1 MAIKRTTIEGTK
13 IICEI
18 DSTNLTRTEYDTESK
33 KMVVVFK
40 NGISYEYDDVPH
52 NIYAQ
57 LRLSESQGKYFNTN
71 IAKSYKYK
79 KIDN

>member
-18 DSTNLTRTEYDTESK
+18 DSTNEYDTESK
-33 KMVVVFK
+33 KMVALFK
-40 NGISYEYDDVPH
+40 SGVSYEYDEVPH

-57 LRLSESQGKYFNTN
+57 FRLSESQGKYFNTN
-71 IAKSYKYK
+71 IAKAYKYK

>member
-18 DSTNLTRTEYDTESK
+18 DSTNLARTEYDTESK

>member
-18 DSTNLTRTEYDTESK
+18 DSTNLVRTEYDTESK
-33 KMVVVFK
+33 KMVALFK
-40 NGISYEYDDVPH
+40 SGVSYEYDEVPH

-57 LRLSESQGKYFNTN
+57 FRLSESQGKYFNTN
-71 IAKSYKYK
+71 IAKAYKYK